1 MKYGL
6 DKYRF
11 FVAEKD
17 GKPYQVIA
25 VSTYAGK
32 EVRGVAKCDPRDEF
46 NLDFGKELAAAR
58 CALKIAEKRRARAT
72 VEYRK
77 AAAAADEAV
86 LRFNEMKQYFM
97 DSVDQLD
104 EAISDIMKLSPGVIE

>member
-6 DKYRF
+6 EKYKF
-11 FVAEKD
+11 FIAEKG

-25 VSTYAGK
+25 TSTYAGK
-32 EVRGVAKCDPRDEF
+32 IVRGVAKCDPRDKF
-46 NLDFGKELAAAR
+46 NLEFGKELAAAR
-58 CALKIAEKRRARAT
+58 CALKIAEKRKARAT
-72 VEYRK
+72 TEYRK

-86 LRFNEMKQYFM
+86 MRFNEMKQYFI

-104 EAISDIMKLSPGVIE
+104 DSIEEIKKLVGVIE

>member
-32 EVRGVAKCDPRDEF
+32 EVRGVAKCDPRDVF
-46 NLDFGKELAAAR
+46 NLEFGKELAAAR
-58 CALKIAEKRRARAT
+58 CAYKIAEKRKARAT
-72 VEYRK
+72 TEYRK

-86 LRFNEMKQYFM
+86 MRFNEMKQYFM

-104 EAISDIMKLSPGVIE
+104 DAIEEIKKLIGVFD

>member
-6 DKYRF
+6 EKYRF
-11 FVAEKD
+11 FIAEKD
-17 GKPYQVIA
+17 NKPYQVIA

-32 EVRGVAKCDPRDEF
+32 EVRGVAKCDPRDTF
-46 NLDFGKELAAAR
+46 DLDFGKQLAAAR
-58 CALKIAEKRRARAT
+58 CALKIAEKRKARAT

-77 AAAAADEAV
+77 AAAAANNAV
-86 LRFNEMKQYFM
+86 MRFNEMKQYFM

-104 EAISDIMKLSPGVIE
+104 DSIEEIKKLIGVFD

>member
-11 FVAEKD
+11 YIAEKD

-25 VSTYAGK
+25 ISTYAGK

-46 NLDFGKELAAAR
+46 NLEFGKELAATR
-58 CALKIAEKRRARAT
+58 CALKIAEKRKARAT

-77 AAAAADEAV
+77 AATAADEAV
-86 LRFNEMKQYFM
+86 MRFNEMKQYFM

-104 EAISDIMKLSPGVIE
+104 DAIEDIKKLTGVIE

>member
-11 FVAEKD
+11 FIAEKD

-46 NLDFGKELAAAR
+46 NLEFGKQLAAAR
-58 CALKIAEKRRARAT
+58 CAYKIAEKRKARAIA
-72 VEYRK
+72 EYRK
-77 AAAAADEAV
+77 AAFEADQAAM
-86 LRFNEMKQYFM
+86 RFNEMKQYFM
-97 DSVDQLD
+97 DSIDQLD
-104 EAISDIMKLSPGVIE
+104 DTIEEIKKLVGVFD

>member
-11 FVAEKD
+11 FVAEKN

-46 NLDFGKELAAAR
+46 DLEFGKQLAAAR
-58 CALKIAEKRRARAT
+58 CAYKIAEKRKTRAIA
-72 VEYRK
+72 EYRK
-77 AAAAADEAV
+77 AAFEADQAAM
-86 LRFNEMKQYFM
+86 RFNEMKQYFM
-97 DSVDQLD
+97 DSIDQLD
-104 EAISDIMKLSPGVIE
+104 NTIEEIKKLVGVFD

>member
-6 DKYRF
+6 EKYRF
-11 FVAEKD
+11 FVAKKD

-46 NLDFGKELAAAR
+46 DLEFGKQLAAAR
-58 CALKIAEKRRARAT
+58 CAYKIAEKRKARAIA
-72 VEYRK
+72 EYRK
-77 AAAAADEAV
+77 AAAAADNAV
-86 LRFNEMKQYFM
+86 MRFNEMKQYFM

-104 EAISDIMKLSPGVIE
+104 EAIDNVMKLSGVIE